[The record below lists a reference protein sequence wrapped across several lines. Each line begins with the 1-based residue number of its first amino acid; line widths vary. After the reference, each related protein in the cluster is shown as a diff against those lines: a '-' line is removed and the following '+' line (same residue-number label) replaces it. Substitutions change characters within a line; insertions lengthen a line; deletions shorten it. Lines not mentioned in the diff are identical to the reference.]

1 LTLLETF
8 TSNWLDRLKAPTVD
22 KRSSHKHTGMFID
35 FDIFLAISLTDC
47 ADGPNEPSILIGFP
61 IMIPPILFSSTI
73 TMTSF
78 IILSVLIL
86 FRVLNGVAI
95 DCLSSQ
101 IDTPILFDPKSKP
114 INLVL
119 FVCFFLNS
127 SIVIILYILCLS
139 DTLQIFKYHMTIN
152 LKTIKHISKLSR
164 ISVDDKKA
172 KKLEGDLNSIF
183 EFIEKLNELDTDKV
197 EPLTSIAETTLK
209 FRTDEVKSKDIRN
222 QILKNSPEK
231 NEDFFVVPKVVE

>member
-1 LTLLETF
+1 
-8 TSNWLDRLKAPTVD
+8 
-22 KRSSHKHTGMFID
+22 
-35 FDIFLAISLTDC
+35 
-47 ADGPNEPSILIGFP
+47 
-61 IMIPPILFSSTI
+61 
-73 TMTSF
+73 
-78 IILSVLIL
+78 
-86 FRVLNGVAI
+86 
-95 DCLSSQ
+95 
-101 IDTPILFDPKSKP
+101 
-114 INLVL
+114 
-119 FVCFFLNS
+119 
-127 SIVIILYILCLS
+127 
-139 DTLQIFKYHMTIN
+139 MTID